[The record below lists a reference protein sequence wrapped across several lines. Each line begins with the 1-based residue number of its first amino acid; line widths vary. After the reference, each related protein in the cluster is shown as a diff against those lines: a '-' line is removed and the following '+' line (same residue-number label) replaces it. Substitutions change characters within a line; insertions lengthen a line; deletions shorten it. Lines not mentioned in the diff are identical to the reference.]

1 MIKFARQQYFFCI
14 SVFFWGV
21 VNKFENVISQY
32 FPVLITCEKKYFFEV
47 GTFYIEA
54 IFYLM
59 TVNIGISS
67 CFEIIW
73 LCFAHHMNANMVRGA
88 RKFKNWE
95 RFGKIS
101 KGVRVVLWFWF
112 GITKLQ
118 KSKGESLDNFVSFFQ
133 LVPKLARGRGGQWV
147 WEMSLLIGGS

>member
-1 MIKFARQQYFFCI
+1 MFIFTIIYTTSI
-14 SVFFWGV
+14 
-21 VNKFENVISQY
+21 NKTFRVKK
-32 FPVLITCEKKYFFEV
+32 TKCEPC
-47 GTFYIEA
+47 
-54 IFYLM
+54 FYLM